1 MTDERIWMIK
11 LRDTDNDI
19 SLTGSFTA
27 DSEVEA
33 RLKVKALIE
42 RLFLGSQRIYF
53 DRMPEDAHL
62 GLLARSM
69 HQLSQELPLN
79 GYYEGGPDSAD

>member
-1 MTDERIWMIK
+1 MTDDRIWLIK
-11 LRDTDNDI
+11 LRDPEADI

-33 RLKVKALIE
+33 RLKVKSLIE

-53 DRMPEDAHL
+53 DRIPEDAHL
-62 GLLARSM
+62 GMIARSM
-69 HQLSQELPLN
+69 HQLSSDLPLD